1 LGERTIRV
9 CDGCQAEEEDL
20 ERVKVEW
27 GSWVRP
33 QAKGG
38 ASRLDFCGT
47 CASGTEDTI
56 LKYAFVMAARHDHAS
71 HLKSADEEEDEGTP
85 VIDEILEK
93 RERTPQ
99 LPRDAPI
106 LTKED
111 RARLAAQK
119 ADAGEASE
127 SRPSHGSG
135 HGKTHTGR

>member
-1 LGERTIRV
+1 MGERTIRV
-9 CDGCQAEEEDL
+9 CDGCQAEEKDL
-20 ERVKVEW
+20 ERVKAEW

-33 QAKGG
+33 QIKGG
-38 ASRLDFCGT
+38 ASRLDFCST

-56 LKYAFVMAARHDHAS
+56 VKYAFVMAARHGQPS
-71 HLKSADEEEDEGTP
+71 HLRSDDEEEEEGTP

-106 LTKED
+106 LTRED

-127 SRPSHGSG
+127 TRQSHGPG
-135 HGKTHTGR
+135 QGRTHTSR